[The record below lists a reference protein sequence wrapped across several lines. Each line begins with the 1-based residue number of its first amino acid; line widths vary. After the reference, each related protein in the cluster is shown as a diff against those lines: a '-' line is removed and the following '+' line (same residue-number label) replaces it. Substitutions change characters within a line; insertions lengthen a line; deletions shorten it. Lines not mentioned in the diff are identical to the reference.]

1 MRFFEVSEDKVSGFI
16 RFQSPE
22 LAAKALE
29 EFVAKPEAE
38 RSMAGT
44 KAEWRVVEGS
54 EEEDFYKRVGVRG
67 MGRGRRGARKCSYTR
82 EDGGWVGGW
91 MGGG

>member
-54 EEEDFYKRVGVRG
+54 EEEDFYKRVGV
-67 MGRGRRGARKCSYTR
+67 
-82 EDGGWVGGW
+82 GGWVGG
-91 MGGG
+91 GGGGGGRKYSIYNFN

>member
-22 LAAKALE
+22 LSAKALE

-54 EEEDFYKRVGVRG
+54 EEEDFYKRVGV
-67 MGRGRRGARKCSYTR
+67 
-82 EDGGWVGGW
+82 GGWVGGGEREVGGRGCV
-91 MGGG
+91 GGGGGGGAD